1 MTATITTHQTRH
13 YGFDILRVLAIYMV
27 LQIHTGE
34 FYYIGI
40 GGAVIN
46 SPASHV
52 VGWFNSLF
60 RTCVPLFVMLS
71 GYYLFPINDTRI
83 FFRKR
88 MSRVAIPFILW
99 CVLYAF
105 YFYLMGS
112 ADLKTTILNISKIAV
127 NFGVDI
133 GHLWFVYML
142 LGLYLFAPLISHWVQ
157 NCTRKNMELYLLL
170 WALTL
175 MLPYI
180 HLLVP
185 AIWGECFW
193 NNTPM
198 LYYFSGFLGYV
209 ILANYI
215 KRFFLAPKAWN
226 YMFGSALILVGYA
239 VTAFGFLHLLPIEK
253 FNSTLELTWGFE
265 TINVAMMT
273 TGLFLILKNITVE
286 NTSSWGAKLI
296 ADLSAKSYGI
306 YLAHIMVLNAVHA
319 WVESQIENAAIK
331 LPLIAMI
338 TFIIT
343 YVIIKLLSYL
353 PKSKWLVG

>member
-1 MTATITTHQTRH
+1 MKPDINVNRH
-13 YGFDILRVLAIYMV
+13 YGFDVLRILALYMV

-34 FYYIGI
+34 FYYIGN

-71 GYYLFPINDTRI
+71 GYFLFPINDTRV

-88 MSRVAIPFILW
+88 MSRVAVPFVLW

-112 ADLKTTILNISKIAV
+112 TDLETMLLNISKIAV

-142 LGLYLFAPLISHWVQ
+142 LGIYLFAPLISHWVQ
-157 NCTRKNMELYLLL
+157 NCTRKNMELYLIL

-193 NNTPM
+193 NDTPM

-215 KRFFLAPKAWN
+215 KRFFLPPKAWN
-226 YMFGSALILVGYA
+226 YTLGLTLIIVGYSI
-239 VTAFGFLHLLPIEK
+239 TAFGFLHLLPIEK
-253 FNSTLELTWGFE
+253 FNSDLELTWGFE

-273 TGLFLILKNITVE
+273 AGIFLILKNVGLQ
-286 NTSSWGAKLI
+286 NMPSWSTKLVS
-296 ADLSAKSYGI
+296 DLSAKSYGI
-306 YLAHIMVLNAVHA
+306 YLAHIMVLNTVHT
-319 WVESQIENAAIK
+319 WLDPHFEHAAIK
-331 LPLIAMI
+331 LPLIALI

-343 YVIIKLLSYL
+343 YGVIKLLSYL
-353 PKSKWLVG
+353 PKSKWLIG